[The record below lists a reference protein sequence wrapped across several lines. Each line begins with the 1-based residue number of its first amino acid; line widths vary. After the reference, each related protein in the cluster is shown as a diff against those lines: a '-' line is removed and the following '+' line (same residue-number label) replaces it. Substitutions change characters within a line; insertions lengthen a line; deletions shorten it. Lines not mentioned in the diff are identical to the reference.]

1 MTADCTAL
9 VVHSLEIRLGG
20 GRNMGVLNIMVAVS
34 IAAAMI
40 AYVIG
45 VIYTIIRFIR
55 QHNKCK
61 QCPYKFPGC
70 RSEILFTSMSECYA
84 DRHLTPEDRAEL
96 MKKINE
102 LDD

>member
-1 MTADCTAL
+1 
-9 VVHSLEIRLGG
+9 
-20 GRNMGVLNIMVAVS
+20 MGVLNIMVAVS

-40 AYVIG
+40 AYIIG
-45 VIYTIIRFIR
+45 VIYTIIRFVR

-70 RSEILFTSMSECYA
+70 RSEILFTSASECYA

-96 MKKINE
+96 MRKINE